1 MARKKRTIHKNE
13 TAGDENVQ
21 NSTPYKID
29 VDPAEG
35 GQAGDLQGLSGMP
48 GADSESVR
56 ELLEEGQ
63 AYEAG
68 IVSGV
73 ENAPP
78 ADAGEI
84 HTRELPQDD
93 VPLEYVERNR
103 DEPKE

>member
-1 MARKKRTIHKNE
+1 MRRKKRAVKPPNAPGE
-13 TAGDENVQ
+13 ENVL
-21 NSTPYKID
+21 D
-29 VDPAEG
+29 VTRLKASADPAESV
-35 GQAGDLQGLSGMP
+35 QAGDLQGLSGDAA
-48 GADSESVR
+48 ADSESVR

-84 HTRELPQDD
+84 KTR
-93 VPLEYVERNR
+93 R
-103 DEPKE
+103 